1 MAKWLEQLRKNSET
15 APRGTLKTLKT
26 LKTHIGE
33 VSKVLRVS
41 SKAVSEK
48 FPPDEETGLGGFE
61 GFEGTPPERLR
72 NYSGK
77 KSENARRLTLKTDKT
92 PTVIIASSTARPWR
106 FRGRASTS
114 WCIGGASMTGNGP
127 LTSVGPHEGP
137 TSLHCLPS
145 ARAGRRSK

>member
-15 APRGTLKTLKT
+15 APRGTLKT

-77 KSENARRLTLKTDKT
+77 KSENAPEAHPQNRQNPHCDHCKQHGETLEISRSGFD
-92 PTVIIASSTARPWR
+92 VMVHRWCLDDWE
-106 FRGRASTS
+106 RAFDER
-114 WCIGGASMTGNGP
+114 WP
-127 LTSVGPHEGP
+127 P
-137 TSLHCLPS
+137 
-145 ARAGRRSK
+145 